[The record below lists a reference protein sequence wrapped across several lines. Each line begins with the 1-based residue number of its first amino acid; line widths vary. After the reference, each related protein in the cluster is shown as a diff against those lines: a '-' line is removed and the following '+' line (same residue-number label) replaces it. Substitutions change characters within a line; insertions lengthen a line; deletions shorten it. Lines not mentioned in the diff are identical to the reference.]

1 MIAPGAA
8 GVGAESTATVWLTK
22 EVIVNSVIPFEY
34 SGNKFRVIT
43 GEGGEPWF
51 VAVDVCRVLGIVHT
65 PSALRGLDD
74 DEKSTVHI
82 THSLINQGLS
92 DNSPGTNLNLIN
104 EPGLYRLILTSRKAE
119 AKRFRRWV
127 THDVLTALRKTGRY
141 EVPNTTDRHRIQFP
155 NLLSGF
161 YRGTTLARLTRAER
175 ALVGQ
180 GVHDFG
186 LTPEQSR
193 VRALS
198 ILRDRFGAEPDFLF
212 AGLPIIVPEKTL
224 PKPRKSSKPSLPPAP
239 VTAQPGKPALPY
251 EPPTGARSVVNRF
264 KDDEVLCPTD
274 IGERIGMS
282 AVEVNKMLAELGFQ
296 KPAFRR
302 PGHGPNWLP
311 TDKGLPLVVWKS
323 RINNG
328 IEVRFFYWV
337 AKPLM
342 ALIAGRLP
350 PTARCGP
357 PKQAGLF

>member
-1 MIAPGAA
+1 M
-8 GVGAESTATVWLTK
+8 
-22 EVIVNSVIPFEY
+22 NSVIPFEY

-51 VAVDVCRVLGIVHT
+51 VAVDVCKVLGIANPRAAV
-65 PSALRGLDD
+65 SKLDG
-74 DEKSTVHI
+74 DEKTTVTI
-82 THSLINQGLS
+82 TDSLINQGLS
-92 DNSPGTNLNLIN
+92 DNNVGTSLNLVN
-104 EPGLYRLILTSRKAE
+104 ESGLYRVIFASRKTD
-119 AKRFRRWV
+119 AKRFQRWV
-127 THDVLTALRKTGRY
+127 THDVLPTLRKTGRY
-141 EVPNTTDRHRIQFP
+141 EFQNTTDRQRITFP
-155 NLLSGF
+155 HLLSGF

-175 ALVGQ
+175 TLIGQ

-193 VRALS
+193 LRALS
-198 ILRDRFGAEPDFLF
+198 ILRDRFGADPDFLF
-212 AGLPIIVPEKTL
+212 AGLPIIVPEKAL
-224 PKPRKSSKPSLPPAP
+224 PKPRTSNKQSLPDP
-239 VTAQPGKPALPY
+239 VAAQPVKPALSY
-251 EPPTGARSVVNRF
+251 EPPTGARFVVNLFR
-264 KDDEVLCPTD
+264 DDEVLCPTD
-274 IGERIGMS
+274 IGNRIGMS

-357 PKQAGLF
+357 PKQTDLF